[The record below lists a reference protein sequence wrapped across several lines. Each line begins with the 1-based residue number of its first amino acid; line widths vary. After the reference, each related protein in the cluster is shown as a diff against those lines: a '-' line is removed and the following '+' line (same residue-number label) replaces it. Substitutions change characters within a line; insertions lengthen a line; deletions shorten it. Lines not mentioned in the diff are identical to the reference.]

1 MFTITLNKYTYYQ
14 LDESQKTFISANYN
28 LAEWSNFEYYRTK
41 TRFGSPVQRYIW
53 YVVYTHNN
61 IRFLRNFELD
71 ESPKK
76 YCLATFFNNEL
87 VKINYPLEITEDDDF
102 EEKKLPTEFLKKE
115 NTLENEYIYTMITDP
130 AKLE

>member
-28 LAEWSNFEYYRTK
+28 LSEWKNLEYYRTK
-41 TRFGSPVQRYIW
+41 FRYGSPQRYFW

-71 ESPKK
+71 ESIKK

-87 VKINYPLEITEDDDF
+87 VKISYPLEITEDDDF
-102 EEKKLPTEFLKKE
+102 EDKKLATEFLKKE

-130 AKLE
+130 AKAE